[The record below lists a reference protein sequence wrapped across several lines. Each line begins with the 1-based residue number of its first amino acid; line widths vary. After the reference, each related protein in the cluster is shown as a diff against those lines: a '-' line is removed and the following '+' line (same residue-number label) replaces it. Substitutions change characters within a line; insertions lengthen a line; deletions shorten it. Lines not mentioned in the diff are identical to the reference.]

1 MASLYLV
8 LVGACMAWLGYRLAT
23 HYLEN
28 KRLAALVEH
37 QKKTVAAL
45 LKAADGEKE
54 NAEKIRNIEN
64 ADPDNLTDLYND
76 IVK

>member
-1 MASLYLV
+1 MTAAYL
-8 LVGACMAWLGYRLAT
+8 LVGVGLVWLGYRLAT

-45 LKAADGEKE
+45 LKVADGEKA
-54 NAEKIRNIEN
+54 NAEKIQKIQN
-64 ADPDNLTDLYND
+64 ADPDDLTDLYND
-76 IVK
+76 IIK